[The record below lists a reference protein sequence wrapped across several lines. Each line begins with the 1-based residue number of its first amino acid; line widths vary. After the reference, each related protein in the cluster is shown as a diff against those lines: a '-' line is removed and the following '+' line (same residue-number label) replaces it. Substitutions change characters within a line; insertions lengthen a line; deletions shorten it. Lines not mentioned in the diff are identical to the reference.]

1 MSDED
6 KDKPEGADGFTPAPP
21 PPQLSE
27 EEAGIAPAAEAST
40 SDGEPAE
47 SEALPEGS
55 VHVPQD
61 TAKRALEAV
70 QILVENNRSASQQ
83 LESLMSIV
91 LDAAEVANRSASH
104 VTTTGGQLN
113 KAAEKLIDG
122 AQKTSMQSKIVLA
135 LAAAV
140 LVGCG
145 GTFSFI
151 AVQLQSKVEQLD
163 EMMLAVGKRA
173 VDLKRRMESMDDIS
187 SQLAEL
193 NLKQENT
200 QSVQQAIEDKI
211 ATIVE
216 LAKNGAPKKAPA
228 PEPAPAGKPADPAKK
243 TEKSEKQEKQ
253 EKSEAQKKAEAD
265 AAAAKK
271 LEAQKK
277 AEAEAAATKRAEAL
291 AKAEAAKAEAAKA
304 RAEAAKAEAARAEA
318 ANKALL
324 QQLAGLDALLKE
336 QSKSVKDLNGQVSN
350 LNGSVQHVEALKK
363 EVESL
368 SKQQAQQEKQR
379 ALEAERAA
387 QELAAANARRE
398 RELKEKE
405 RELARERDR
414 AKERELAR
422 EREAAKER
430 ELAREREAAAAR
442 EREAAIA
449 RERELAKE
457 REKEAKA
464 KERTVAYNR
473 EQSRPSGNVGNEV
486 PAYSKPTVAKPE

>member
-6 KDKPEGADGFTPAPP
+6 KDKPEGGDGFTPAPP

-27 EEAGIAPAAEAST
+27 EEAGMASAAEAT
-40 SDGEPAE
+40 ADLGEHTDGT
-47 SEALPEGS
+47 ALPEGS

-122 AQKTSMQSKIVLA
+122 AQKTSNQSKIVLA

-173 VDLKRRMESMDDIS
+173 VDLKRRMESMDDIHT
-187 SQLAEL
+187 QLTEL

-211 ATIVE
+211 AAIME
-216 LAKNGAPKKAPA
+216 LAKGGAPKKAA
-228 PEPAPAGKPADPAKK
+228 EPAPTPTKPAEPTKQSEKPEKAEKTDK
-243 TEKSEKQEKQ
+243 TEKAEKPAKPEKT
-253 EKSEAQKKAEAD
+253 E
-265 AAAAKK
+265 AAKK
-271 LEAQKK
+271 AD
-277 AEAEAAATKRAEAL
+277 AEAAEK
-291 AKAEAAKAEAAKA
+291 KAEAAKA

-363 EVESL
+363 EVETL

-405 RELARERDR
+405 RELTRERDR
-414 AKERELAR
+414 AKEREIAR

-430 ELAREREAAAAR
+430 ELAREREAAVAR
-442 EREAAIA
+442 ERESAVA

-473 EQSRPSGNVGNEV
+473 EQSRPTGNVGNEV
-486 PAYSKPTVAKPE
+486 PAYSKPSVAKPE

>member
-27 EEAGIAPAAEAST
+27 EEAGVAPAAEAAADS
-40 SDGEPAE
+40 GEPHDDTN
-47 SEALPEGS
+47 LPDGS

-104 VTTTGGQLN
+104 VTTTGSQLN

-122 AQKTSMQSKIVLA
+122 AQKTSNQAKIVLA

-173 VDLKRRMESMDDIS
+173 VDLKRRMESMDDIHT
-187 SQLAEL
+187 QLTEL

-216 LAKNGAPKKAPA
+216 LAKNGAPKKVS
-228 PEPAPAGKPADPAKK
+228 EPAPAAAPAKPAEPAKK
-243 TEKSEKQEKQ
+243 SEKSEKTDKTEKT
-253 EKSEAQKKAEAD
+253 EKAEKPAKSEKTD
-265 AAAAKK
+265 AAKK
-271 LEAQKK
+271 AD
-277 AEAEAAATKRAEAL
+277 AEAAEK
-291 AKAEAAKAEAAKA
+291 KAEAAKA

-414 AKERELAR
+414 AKEREIAR

-442 EREAAIA
+442 EREAATA

-464 KERTVAYNR
+464 KEKTVAYNR

-486 PAYSKPTVAKPE
+486 PAYNKPAIAKPE

>member
-27 EEAGIAPAAEAST
+27 EEAGIAPAAEISGAG
-40 SDGEPAE
+40 GEHAE
-47 SEALPEGS
+47 GDALPEGS

-122 AQKTSMQSKIVLA
+122 AQKTSTQSKIVLA

-173 VDLKRRMESMDDIS
+173 VDLKRRMESMDDIHT
-187 SQLAEL
+187 QLTEL

-216 LAKNGAPKKAPA
+216 LAKNGAPKKV
-228 PEPAPAGKPADPAKK
+228 PEPAPAPAKPAEPVKKSEKSDKSEK
-243 TEKSEKQEKQ
+243 TEKA
-253 EKSEAQKKAEAD
+253 EKSDKPEKAEAAKKADAEAAAKKAEA
-265 AAAAKK
+265 
-271 LEAQKK
+271 Q
-277 AEAEAAATKRAEAL
+277 

-324 QQLAGLDALLKE
+324 QQLAGLDALLKA
-336 QSKSVKDLNGQVSN
+336 QSKSV
-350 LNGSVQHVEALKK
+350 
-363 EVESL
+363 
-368 SKQQAQQEKQR
+368 
-379 ALEAERAA
+379 
-387 QELAAANARRE
+387 
-398 RELKEKE
+398 
-405 RELARERDR
+405 
-414 AKERELAR
+414 
-422 EREAAKER
+422 
-430 ELAREREAAAAR
+430 
-442 EREAAIA
+442 
-449 RERELAKE
+449 
-457 REKEAKA
+457 
-464 KERTVAYNR
+464 
-473 EQSRPSGNVGNEV
+473 
-486 PAYSKPTVAKPE
+486 